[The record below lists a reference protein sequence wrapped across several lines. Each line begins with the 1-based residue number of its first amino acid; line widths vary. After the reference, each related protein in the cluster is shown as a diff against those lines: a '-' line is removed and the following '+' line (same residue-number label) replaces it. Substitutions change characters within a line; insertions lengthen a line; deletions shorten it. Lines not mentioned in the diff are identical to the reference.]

1 MNQPTQDPLGGFEQ
15 RLLRE
20 LRQVVLANSWVSPEP
35 RRPAASG
42 RFARVRLPLALAG
55 AAAAALAFAIAVG
68 LPGGGQPSKAW
79 AVDQNPD
86 GTVTVRIDSL
96 SDAAGLER
104 ELNDAGVPALV
115 QYLPP
120 GKTCAGAAPLPGP
133 PPGGGAHPKANPSAP
148 GTAGARGAKYRL
160 QTQSRGNP
168 PGPVTARAPSGEYG
182 LQAGDKAGKV
192 TETKTE
198 SKGQPPS
205 GSAPGDGQG
214 GSLSDGLPMIEIKD
228 LSDGGIEFTVESN
241 PHSTQTLVIRNQ
253 SLAPGQLPEGQASHG
268 PEQGEAAGG
277 SAGGSAIA
285 ATLVEGKAEPCKVV
299 DSPAQ

>member
-120 GKTCAGAAPLPGP
+120 GKT
-133 PPGGGAHPKANPSAP
+133 
-148 GTAGARGAKYRL
+148 
-160 QTQSRGNP
+160 
-168 PGPVTARAPSGEYG
+168 
-182 LQAGDKAGKV
+182 
-192 TETKTE
+192 
-198 SKGQPPS
+198 
-205 GSAPGDGQG
+205 
-214 GSLSDGLPMIEIKD
+214 
-228 LSDGGIEFTVESN
+228 
-241 PHSTQTLVIRNQ
+241 
-253 SLAPGQLPEGQASHG
+253 
-268 PEQGEAAGG
+268 
-277 SAGGSAIA
+277 
-285 ATLVEGKAEPCKVV
+285 
-299 DSPAQ
+299 